1 MSHRP
6 SQSSDASI
14 KVIPLKKASDEKVRT
29 GATNNTNADV
39 RNAAG
44 NPFDLSSICGQPNRL
59 NRCVMRFRATIRDDT
74 AANAMADVHRY
85 TAGVNRSPPHRP
97 AINRHAQAN
106 KISIACA
113 ARFSNRSHNPA
124 MKTSD
129 SASSSDHEP
138 QPAAVAAKFRVS
150 VESAFSGSASIIPT
164 RTQYRLSDARKT
176 SSKSVTTRSTP
187 GHPV

>member
-1 MSHRP
+1 MPDRSGQNSAAP
-6 SQSSDASI
+6 LT
-14 KVIPLKKASDEKVRT
+14 VIPLKKASDEKIRT
-29 GATNNTNADV
+29 GATNNTNDNI
-39 RNAAG
+39 RNAID

-150 VESAFSGSASIIPT
+150 VESALSGSASVIPT
-164 RTQYRLSDARKT
+164 RAQYRLSDARKT
-176 SSKSVTTRSTP
+176 NSNSVTTRSTP
-187 GHPV
+187 TPPG